1 VSPRRGRGRR
11 RTSTDPLAD
20 LQRRV
25 DAATGGQ
32 CTAVQLRSVDG
43 TPAMLLM
50 GDGCAACTAFRAQI
64 PPRVAAK
71 PKAIAFTDTDDPL
84 EEDLP

>member
-1 VSPRRGRGRR
+1 
-11 RTSTDPLAD
+11 
-20 LQRRV
+20 
-25 DAATGGQ
+25 
-32 CTAVQLRSVDG
+32 
-43 TPAMLLM
+43 MLLM